1 MTIFF
6 DMDGTIVDL
15 YSVPDWLLKLRNND
29 ASPYE
34 EAMSLLRLN
43 STARLLNALQKNGVR
58 IGIIT
63 WLSKNSNPVYDRAIR
78 RAKRRWLARH
88 LGSVDWDEIH
98 MVKYGTPK
106 TKFRKAA
113 NDILFDDVEE
123 IREKWGER
131 AYSPEE
137 IFSVLKNLMK
147 CEC

>member
-43 STARLLNALQKNGVR
+43 NAARLLNALQKNGVR

-63 WLSKNSNPVYDRAIR
+63 WLSKNSNPAYDRVVR

-137 IFSVLKNLMK
+137 IFNVLKNLMK

>member
-29 ASPYE
+29 VSPYE

-43 STARLLNALQKNGVR
+43 NAARLLNALQKNGVR

-63 WLSKNSNPVYDRAIR
+63 WLSKNSNPAYDKAIR

-88 LGSVDWDEIH
+88 LSSVDWDEIH

>member
-15 YSVPDWLLKLRNND
+15 YGVPDWLLKLRSND

-34 EAMSLLRLN
+34 EALPLFRLN
-43 STARLLNALQKNGVR
+43 NAARLLNALQKSGVR
-58 IGIIT
+58 IGVIT
-63 WLSKNSNPVYDRAIR
+63 WLSKESNPAYDEAVR

-88 LGSVDWDEIH
+88 LGSVDWNEIH

-123 IREKWGER
+123 IREKWGKQ
-131 AYSPEE
+131 AYAPEE
-137 IFSVLKNLMK
+137 ILSVLRNLVI
-147 CEC
+147 

>member
-6 DMDGTIVDL
+6 DLDGTIANL
-15 YSVPDWLLKLRNND
+15 YNVPNWLLKLRD
-29 ASPYE
+29 SDVSPYE
-34 EAMSLLRLN
+34 EAAPLFRLN
-43 STARLLNALQKNGVR
+43 NIARLLNILQKNGIR

-63 WLSKNSNPVYDRAIR
+63 WLAKDSNPLYDKAIR
-78 RAKRRWLARH
+78 RAKQRWLARH

-113 NDILFDDVEE
+113 NDILFDDVKE
-123 IREKWGER
+123 IREKWGKR

-137 IFSVLKNLMK
+137 IFSVLRELMK
-147 CEC
+147 GGC

>member
-43 STARLLNALQKNGVR
+43 NAARLLNALQKNGVR

-63 WLSKNSNPVYDRAIR
+63 WLSKNSNPAYDRVVR

>member
-6 DMDGTIVDL
+6 DLDGTIANL
-15 YSVPDWLLKLRNND
+15 YNVPNWLLKLRNSD
-29 ASPYE
+29 VSPYE
-34 EAMSLLRLN
+34 EAAPLFRLN
-43 STARLLNALQKNGVR
+43 NIARLLNILQKNGIR

-63 WLSKNSNPVYDRAIR
+63 WLAKDSNPLYDKAIR

-137 IFSVLKNLMK
+137 IFSVLRELMK
-147 CEC
+147 GGC

>member
-29 ASPYE
+29 TSPYE

-43 STARLLNALQKNGVR
+43 NAARLLNALQKNGVR

-63 WLSKNSNPVYDRAIR
+63 WLSKNSNPAYDKAIR

-137 IFSVLKNLMK
+137 IFSVLRELMK

>member
-6 DMDGTIVDL
+6 DLDGTIVNL
-15 YSVPDWLLKLRNND
+15 YSVPNWLLKLRNSD
-29 ASPYE
+29 VSPYE
-34 EAMSLLRLN
+34 EASPLFRLN
-43 STARLLNALQKNGVR
+43 NIARLLNTLQKNGTR

-63 WLSKNSNPVYDRAIR
+63 WLSKNSNPAYDRVVR

-137 IFSVLKNLMK
+137 IFSVLRELMK
-147 CEC
+147 GGC

>member
-6 DMDGTIVDL
+6 DLDGTIANL
-15 YSVPDWLLKLRNND
+15 YNVPNWLLKLRNSD
-29 ASPYE
+29 VSPYE
-34 EAMSLLRLN
+34 EAAPLFRLN
-43 STARLLNALQKNGVR
+43 NIARLLNTLQKNGIR

-63 WLSKNSNPVYDRAIR
+63 WLSKNSNPAYDRAVR
-78 RAKRRWLARH
+78 RAKRRWLAHH

-131 AYSPEE
+131 AYSPGE
-137 IFSVLKNLMK
+137 IFSVLRELMK
-147 CEC
+147 GGY

>member
-6 DMDGTIVDL
+6 DLDGTIANL
-15 YSVPDWLLKLRNND
+15 YNVPNWLLKLRNND
-29 ASPYE
+29 VSPYE
-34 EAMSLLRLN
+34 EAAPLFRLN
-43 STARLLNALQKNGVR
+43 NIARLLNALQKNGVR

-63 WLSKNSNPVYDRAIR
+63 WLSKNSNPAYDRAVR

-98 MVKYGTPK
+98 MVKYGTSK

>member
-43 STARLLNALQKNGVR
+43 NAARLLNALQKNGVR

-63 WLSKNSNPVYDRAIR
+63 WLSKNSNPAYDRVVR

-137 IFSVLKNLMK
+137 IFSVLRELMK
-147 CEC
+147 GGC

>member
-43 STARLLNALQKNGVR
+43 NAARLLNALQKNGVR

-63 WLSKNSNPVYDRAIR
+63 WLSKNSNPAYDKAIR

>member
-6 DMDGTIVDL
+6 DLDGTIANL
-15 YSVPDWLLKLRNND
+15 YSVPNWLLKLRNND
-29 ASPYE
+29 VSPYE
-34 EAMSLLRLN
+34 EAAPLFRLN
-43 STARLLNALQKNGVR
+43 NIARLLNALQKNGVR
-58 IGIIT
+58 IGVIT
-63 WLSKNSNPVYDRAIR
+63 WLSKNSNPAYDKATR
-78 RAKRRWLARH
+78 RAKRQWLARH

-113 NDILFDDVEE
+113 NDILFDDMKE

-137 IFSVLKNLMK
+137 IFSVLRELMK
-147 CEC
+147 GGC

>member
-43 STARLLNALQKNGVR
+43 NAARLLNALQKNGVR

-63 WLSKNSNPVYDRAIR
+63 WLSKNSNPAYDKAIR

-123 IREKWGER
+123 IRKKWGER

>member
-15 YSVPDWLLKLRNND
+15 YGVPDWLSKLRNND

-34 EAMSLLRLN
+34 EAMPLLRLN
-43 STARLLNALQKNGVR
+43 NAARLLNALQKNGVR
-58 IGIIT
+58 IGVVT
-63 WLSKNSNPVYDRAIR
+63 WLSKNSNPAYDKAVR

-113 NDILFDDVEE
+113 NDILFDDAEE
-123 IREKWGER
+123 IRKKWGNQ
-131 AYSPEE
+131 AYAPEE
-137 IFSVLKNLMK
+137 ILSVLRNLAR
-147 CEC
+147 

>member
-43 STARLLNALQKNGVR
+43 NVARLLNALQKNGVR

-63 WLSKNSNPVYDRAIR
+63 WLSKNSNPAYDRAVR
-78 RAKRRWLARH
+78 RTKRRWLARH

>member
-15 YSVPDWLLKLRNND
+15 YGVPDWLSKLRNND
-29 ASPYE
+29 ATPYE
-34 EAMSLLRLN
+34 EAMPLLRLN
-43 STARLLNALQKNGVR
+43 NAARLLNALQKNGVH
-58 IGIIT
+58 IGVIT
-63 WLSKNSNPVYDRAIR
+63 WLSKESNPAYDEAVR

-88 LGSVDWDEIH
+88 LGSVDWNEIH

-123 IREKWGER
+123 IREKWGKQ
-131 AYSPEE
+131 AYAPEE
-137 IFSVLKNLMK
+137 ILSVLRNLAR
-147 CEC
+147 

>member
-6 DMDGTIVDL
+6 DLDGTIANL
-15 YSVPDWLLKLRNND
+15 YNVPNWLLKLRNSD
-29 ASPYE
+29 VSPYE
-34 EAMSLLRLN
+34 EAAPLFRLN
-43 STARLLNALQKNGVR
+43 NIARLLNTLQKNGIR
-58 IGIIT
+58 IGVIT
-63 WLSKNSNPVYDRAIR
+63 WLAKDSSPAYDRVVR

-123 IREKWGER
+123 IRKKWGER

-137 IFSVLKNLMK
+137 IFSVLRELMK
-147 CEC
+147 DGY

>member
-6 DMDGTIVDL
+6 DLDGTIANL
-15 YSVPDWLLKLRNND
+15 YNVPNWLLKLRNSD
-29 ASPYE
+29 VSPYE
-34 EAMSLLRLN
+34 EAAPLFRLN
-43 STARLLNALQKNGVR
+43 NIARLLNILQKNGIR

-63 WLSKNSNPVYDRAIR
+63 WLAKDSNPLYDKTIR

-137 IFSVLKNLMK
+137 IFSVLRELMK
-147 CEC
+147 GGC

>member
-6 DMDGTIVDL
+6 DLDGTIANL
-15 YSVPDWLLKLRNND
+15 YNVPNWLLKLRNND
-29 ASPYE
+29 VSPYE
-34 EAMSLLRLN
+34 EAAPLFRLN
-43 STARLLNALQKNGVR
+43 NIARLLNILQKNGIR

-63 WLSKNSNPVYDRAIR
+63 WLAKDSNPLYDKAIR

-88 LGSVDWDEIH
+88 LRSVNWDEIH
-98 MVKYGTPK
+98 IVKYGTPK

-113 NDILFDDVEE
+113 NDILFDDIEE

-137 IFSVLKNLMK
+137 ILSVLRNLAR
-147 CEC
+147 

>member
-6 DMDGTIVDL
+6 DLDGTIANL
-15 YSVPDWLLKLRNND
+15 YNVPNWLLKLHNSD
-29 ASPYE
+29 VSPYE
-34 EAMSLLRLN
+34 EAASLFRLN
-43 STARLLNALQKNGVR
+43 NIARLLNILQKNGIR

-63 WLSKNSNPVYDRAIR
+63 WLAKDSNPLYDKAIR

-123 IREKWGER
+123 IREKWGKQ
-131 AYSPEE
+131 AYAPEE
-137 IFSVLKNLMK
+137 ILSVLRNLVI
-147 CEC
+147 

>member
-6 DMDGTIVDL
+6 DLDGTIANL
-15 YSVPDWLLKLRNND
+15 YSVPNWLLKLRNND
-29 ASPYE
+29 VSPYE
-34 EAMSLLRLN
+34 EAAPLFRLN
-43 STARLLNALQKNGVR
+43 NIARLLNALQKNGVR
-58 IGIIT
+58 IGVIT
-63 WLSKNSNPVYDRAIR
+63 WLSKNSNSAYDKATRK
-78 RAKRRWLARH
+78 AKRRWLARH

-137 IFSVLKNLMK
+137 IFSVLRELMK
-147 CEC
+147 GGC

>member
-15 YSVPDWLLKLRNND
+15 YGVPDWLLKLRSND
-29 ASPYE
+29 TSPYE
-34 EAMSLLRLN
+34 EALPLFRLN
-43 STARLLNALQKNGVR
+43 NAARLLNALQKSGVR
-58 IGIIT
+58 IGVIT
-63 WLSKNSNPVYDRAIR
+63 WLSKESNPAYDEAVR

-88 LGSVDWDEIH
+88 LGSVDWNEIH

-123 IREKWGER
+123 IREKWGKQ
-131 AYSPEE
+131 AYAPEE
-137 IFSVLKNLMK
+137 ILSVLRNLVR
-147 CEC
+147 

>member
-6 DMDGTIVDL
+6 DLDGTIADL
-15 YSVPDWLLKLRNND
+15 YNVPNWLLKLRD
-29 ASPYE
+29 SDVSPYE
-34 EAMSLLRLN
+34 EAAPLFRLN
-43 STARLLNALQKNGVR
+43 NIARLLNILQKNGIR

-63 WLSKNSNPVYDRAIR
+63 WLAKDSNPLYDKAIR

-137 IFSVLKNLMK
+137 IFSVLRELMK
-147 CEC
+147 GGC

>member
-6 DMDGTIVDL
+6 DLDGTIANL
-15 YSVPDWLLKLRNND
+15 YNVPNWLLKLRNSD
-29 ASPYE
+29 VSPYE
-34 EAMSLLRLN
+34 EAAPLFRLN
-43 STARLLNALQKNGVR
+43 NIARLLNILQKNGIR

-63 WLSKNSNPVYDRAIR
+63 WLAKDSNPLYDKAIR

-123 IREKWGER
+123 IREKWGKR

-137 IFSVLKNLMK
+137 IFSVLRELMK
-147 CEC
+147 GGC

>member
-6 DMDGTIVDL
+6 DLDGTIVDL
-15 YSVPDWLLKLRNND
+15 YNVPNWLLKLRNND

-34 EAMSLLRLN
+34 EAMPLFRLN
-43 STARLLNALQKNGVR
+43 NAARLLNTLQKNGIR

-63 WLSKNSNPVYDRAIR
+63 WLSKESNSVYDEAVR

-106 TKFRKAA
+106 TKFRKTA
-113 NDILFDDVEE
+113 NDILFDDTEE
-123 IREKWGER
+123 IREKWGEQ

-137 IFSVLKNLMK
+137 ILNVLKNLIK
-147 CEC
+147 

>member
-15 YSVPDWLLKLRNND
+15 YSVSDWLLKLRNND

>member
-43 STARLLNALQKNGVR
+43 NVARLLNALQKNGVR

-63 WLSKNSNPVYDRAIR
+63 WLSKNSNPAYDRAVR
-78 RAKRRWLARH
+78 RTKRQWLARH

>member
-15 YSVPDWLLKLRNND
+15 YGVPDWLLKLRNND

-63 WLSKNSNPVYDRAIR
+63 WLSKNSNPAYDRAVR

-123 IREKWGER
+123 IRGKWGER

-147 CEC
+147 CGC

>member
-6 DMDGTIVDL
+6 DLDGTIANL
-15 YSVPDWLLKLRNND
+15 YNVPNWLLKLRNND
-29 ASPYE
+29 VSPYE
-34 EAMSLLRLN
+34 EAAPLFRLN
-43 STARLLNALQKNGVR
+43 NIARLLNALQKNGVR
-58 IGIIT
+58 IGVIT
-63 WLSKNSNPVYDRAIR
+63 WLAKDSSPLYDKAIR